1 MVGSRSTKTAAEPT
15 VGAGWGVDNEITSL
29 RVAAKRAEEIS
40 MTTAAVPTET
50 MDYSREPAKRTM
62 KLWPGVLIVV
72 AMWVG
77 SRLPGWVAPVT
88 MWQFFGYFY
97 GPVVALVAL
106 AIWWLSASR
115 LPWSQRLLI
124 PAVVIA
130 GGVVLMAL

>member
-1 MVGSRSTKTAAEPT
+1 M
-15 VGAGWGVDNEITSL
+15 AGFGTLS
-29 RVAAKRAEEIS
+29 S
-40 MTTAAVPTET
+40 
-50 MDYSREPAKRTM
+50 EPAKRTM

-115 LPWSQRLLI
+115 LPWSQPNR
-124 PAVVIA
+124 P
-130 GGVVLMAL
+130 GRSP